1 MHEQN
6 KKFSKETVA
15 IKKILEL
22 KNTIT
27 ELKNSIES
35 FISRLDCAEE
45 RSNDLKART
54 LFAPVRGAKRKI
66 KKKKKMKRM
75 KTAYGIHGTQ

>member
-1 MHEQN
+1 M
-6 KKFSKETVA
+6 
-15 IKKILEL
+15 

-45 RSNDLKART
+45 RINDLKART

-66 KKKKKMKRM
+66 KKKKKEKNEESLWDSWDTMKRNNICII
-75 KTAYGIHGTQ
+75 GISRKYI